1 MWQNLNNKI
10 DELKCPRCENEK
22 LKGTENYCPICG
34 LKLKQK
40 AVQEINTPEQA
51 IIYVDLDEK
60 LVKKIIREIIEEKQN
75 ILFPKVF

>member
-1 MWQNLNNKI
+1 M
-10 DELKCPRCENEK
+10 CPRCENEK
-22 LKGTENYCPICG
+22 LQGTENYCPICG
-34 LKLKQK
+34 LKLKEK

-51 IIYVDLDEK
+51 IIYIDLDEK

>member
-1 MWQNLNNKI
+1 M
-10 DELKCPRCENEK
+10 CPRCENEK
-22 LKGTENYCPICG
+22 LQGTENYCPICG

-51 IIYVDLDEK
+51 IIYIDLDEK

>member
-1 MWQNLNNKI
+1 M
-10 DELKCPRCENEK
+10 CPRCKNEK
-22 LKGTENYCPICG
+22 LQGTENYCPICG
-34 LKLKQK
+34 LKLKEK

-51 IIYVDLDEK
+51 IIYIDLDEK

>member
-1 MWQNLNNKI
+1 M
-10 DELKCPRCENEK
+10 CPRCENEK
-22 LKGTENYCPICG
+22 LQGTENYCPICG

-51 IIYVDLDEK
+51 IIYIDLDEK

-75 ILFPKVF
+75 ILFTKVF

>member
-1 MWQNLNNKI
+1 M
-10 DELKCPRCENEK
+10 CPRCENEK
-22 LKGTENYCPICG
+22 LQGTENYCPICG
-34 LKLKQK
+34 LKLKEK

>member
-1 MWQNLNNKI
+1 MCQNLNNKI
-10 DELKCPRCENEK
+10 DELKCPR
-22 LKGTENYCPICG
+22 CG

>member
-1 MWQNLNNKI
+1 M
-10 DELKCPRCENEK
+10 CPRCENEK
-22 LKGTENYCPICG
+22 LQGTENYCPICG

>member
-1 MWQNLNNKI
+1 M
-10 DELKCPRCENEK
+10 CPRCENEE

-60 LVKKIIREIIEEKQN
+60 LVKKIIREIIEIDFMARRLLRWLQ
-75 ILFPKVF
+75 ILYLIQVKE

>member
-1 MWQNLNNKI
+1 M
-10 DELKCPRCENEK
+10 CPRCENEK
-22 LKGTENYCPICG
+22 LQGTENYCPIYG
-34 LKLKQK
+34 LKLKEK

-51 IIYVDLDEK
+51 IIYIDLDEK